1 MLDAKT
7 QSIVYGTP
15 RLAIIELAVPARWA
29 KPGSNRRENRV
40 IDGVGAARFLQELA
54 RLLENPE
61 TLLEGAG
68 A

>member
-1 MLDAKT
+1 MASAHAAPVIRDGGIYIGK
-7 QSIVYGTP
+7 VM
-15 RLAIIELAVPARWA
+15 RLTA
-29 KPGSNRRENRV
+29 SCDHRV
-40 IDGVGAARFLQELA
+40 IDGVGAARFLQELK